1 MKRDF
6 YRFTLK
12 HLAFLLLVLCI
23 FLGFVARYTQP
34 DYEEQVARAAFQK
47 LQRAE
52 IDLEA
57 AIKSDN
63 LALARDA
70 IERGARPTDGFLQG
84 RGDLLKICVDSCQ
97 PAMLALLLEHDANP
111 RQSVSADV
119 VGHGPLLFAVASSPQ
134 PLKARREMLD
144 LLLEHGVDINTVA
157 GNKSIVMDIAIYHND
172 APLCDLLR
180 AYGVPYGPRE
190 MVVFNRL
197 AELKEAVATNPEI
210 VKERVAP
217 VYAGKNPTLLGL
229 ALKHG
234 HAEVAR
240 FLIDAGAPLDTLEE
254 LGATPMHMAARGGNP
269 DMIRLLAERGLDVNA
284 RDDWNDTPLTNVIWR
299 TNIETVRTLLE
310 VGADVNAE
318 PVRGRT
324 ALYAL
329 LRKLTPERYEIV
341 RLLIAAGADP
351 TIADDQGV
359 SALDLARDYP
369 PEVQTL
375 LEKPTAAAA
384 RVE

>member
-12 HLAFLLLVLCI
+12 QLVFLLLVLCI

-34 DYEEQVARAAFQK
+34 DYEEQAARAAFQK

-52 IDLEA
+52 RDLEA

-63 LALARDA
+63 LVLARDA
-70 IERGARPTDGFLQG
+70 IERGARPTDGYLQG
-84 RGDLLKICVDSCQ
+84 HGNLLKICVDSCQ

-111 RQSVSADV
+111 RQSVPADV
-119 VGHGPLLFAVASSPQ
+119 VGRGPLLYAVASSPQ
-134 PLKARREMLD
+134 PLEARREMLD

-157 GNKSIVMDIAIYHND
+157 GNNRIVMDIAIYRNE
-172 APLCDLLR
+172 ARLCDLLR

-197 AELKEAVATNPEI
+197 AELKEAIANNPEI

-217 VYAGKNPTLLGL
+217 IYAGQDPTLLGL
-229 ALKHG
+229 ALKQG

-240 FLIDAGAPLDTLEE
+240 FLIDNGAPLDTLEE
-254 LGATPMHMAARGGNP
+254 LGATLMHMAARGGNP
-269 DMIRLLAERGLDVNA
+269 DLIRLLADRGLDVNA
-284 RDDWNDTPLTNVIWR
+284 RDDWNDTPLTDAILR
-299 TNIETVRTLLE
+299 TNVETVKALLE
-310 VGADVNAE
+310 AGADVNAE

-329 LRKLTPERYEIV
+329 SRGLTPERYEIV
-341 RLLIAAGADP
+341 RVLISADADP
-351 TIADDQGV
+351 TITDEQGV
-359 SALDLARDYP
+359 SALDLIRDYP
-369 PEVQTL
+369 PEVQAL

-384 RVE
+384 RVK